1 MEEEELIW
9 DSSDFRA
16 RIATLSHALVI
27 MTIVTIWLIYLQDVF
42 QPLFV
47 ALGIYFVLKPGSEYL
62 SKSGFPIFL
71 SYLTMLLLAFLLVS
85 AAGFF
90 AYDQAQSVLNDDEKM
105 NEYSEKMNDKWS
117 ALKSYPFV
125 RDIITNDESPSN
137 TTLSEDLEHLGI
149 LDASSASTDLF
160 LDTISNAG
168 TFLINGLT
176 VSFFLI
182 FVIFE
187 ASLLPGRIER
197 AWPGG
202 VSEQVKIVR
211 DQIESSINTYV
222 IVKTGVGLGTAFI
235 AGVIMLLFGIDL
247 WFTWA
252 LLTFLF
258 NYVPYI
264 GSLIATIPP
273 IILGFIL
280 LDPSMVVLLTIL
292 LLVNQQV
299 WGNIIETKWA
309 GRALDISPVL
319 LLVVTAFS
327 FWLWGIIGMILSI
340 PLVVILKIVLE
351 NIEETRP
358 LAILLSER
366 APTLEEAWKDA
377 IKDGRISDYEQK
389 MLLELKEKLGV
400 SDEYV
405 QLMSARIAAQ
415 HAQRRGRISED
426 QITLIAS
433 CQEIYNGKEWFESFV
448 RDLAPGKISLETKD
462 KLSKFVN
469 QAIDDEEE

>member
-168 TFLINGLT
+168 TFLINSVL
-176 VSFFLI
+176 FLD
-182 FVIFE
+182 FRH
-187 ASLLPGRIER
+187 LRG
-197 AWPGG
+197 
-202 VSEQVKIVR
+202 Q
-211 DQIESSINTYV
+211 SSSRKN
-222 IVKTGVGLGTAFI
+222 
-235 AGVIMLLFGIDL
+235 
-247 WFTWA
+247 
-252 LLTFLF
+252 
-258 NYVPYI
+258 
-264 GSLIATIPP
+264 
-273 IILGFIL
+273 
-280 LDPSMVVLLTIL
+280 
-292 LLVNQQV
+292 
-299 WGNIIETKWA
+299 
-309 GRALDISPVL
+309 
-319 LLVVTAFS
+319 
-327 FWLWGIIGMILSI
+327 
-340 PLVVILKIVLE
+340 
-351 NIEETRP
+351 
-358 LAILLSER
+358 
-366 APTLEEAWKDA
+366 
-377 IKDGRISDYEQK
+377 
-389 MLLELKEKLGV
+389 
-400 SDEYV
+400 
-405 QLMSARIAAQ
+405 
-415 HAQRRGRISED
+415 
-426 QITLIAS
+426 
-433 CQEIYNGKEWFESFV
+433 
-448 RDLAPGKISLETKD
+448 
-462 KLSKFVN
+462 
-469 QAIDDEEE
+469 